1 MVWAYSSVVEH
12 YVDIVGVPSSNLG
25 TPTIEAF
32 RGSKK
37 PAGPAGFFSI
47 RLKFAPPEC
56 LAFFRLL
63 RFLSSET

>member
-37 PAGPAGFFSI
+37 PAESAGFFMV
-47 RLKFAPPEC
+47 RAKGNGGLRT
-56 LAFFRLL
+56 LAGYFVTQLWPR
-63 RFLSSET
+63 